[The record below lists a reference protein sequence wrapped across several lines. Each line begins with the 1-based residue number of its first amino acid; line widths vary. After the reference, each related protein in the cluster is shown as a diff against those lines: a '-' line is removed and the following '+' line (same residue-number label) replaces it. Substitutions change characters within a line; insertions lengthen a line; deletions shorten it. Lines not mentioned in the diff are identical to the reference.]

1 MAKHFTLTTDEPAKA
16 SSVLAAAG
24 RANLAA
30 GDSPELL
37 RHVWIDL
44 DPVDSERRRAI
55 VLTPDRARELAAEL
69 VKAANNAE
77 GPGHRRRPK
86 PQEDRE
92 R

>member
-1 MAKHFTLTTDEPAKA
+1 MSAKRVRYARRDPIA
-16 SSVLAAAG
+16 SDFVLVWG
-24 RANLAA
+24 NPNQVIH
-30 GDSPELL
+30 SPELL

-69 VKAANNAE
+69 VKAADNAE